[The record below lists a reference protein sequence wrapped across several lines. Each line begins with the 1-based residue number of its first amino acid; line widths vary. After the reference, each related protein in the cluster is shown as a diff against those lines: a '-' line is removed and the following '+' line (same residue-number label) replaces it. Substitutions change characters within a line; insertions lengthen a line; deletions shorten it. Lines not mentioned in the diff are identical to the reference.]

1 MAYQACPAPAHQNT
15 CETSGSSLSHA
26 AVSVKSAINQIMH
39 PVTNLAARFAR
50 FTALRRQRR
59 MLLSLDDRQLLDIGI
74 TRADAEE
81 EYRQSFKIL

>member
-1 MAYQACPAPAHQNT
+1 
-15 CETSGSSLSHA
+15 
-26 AVSVKSAINQIMH
+26 MH

-59 MLLSLDDRQLLDIGI
+59 MLLSLNDRQLSDIGI

-81 EYRQSFKIL
+81 EYNRSFKIL

>member
-1 MAYQACPAPAHQNT
+1 MAYQAYPAPAHQNT
-15 CETSGSSLSHA
+15 GDASGPSLSPA
-26 AVSVKSAINQIMH
+26 VISVQSAVSQIMH

-59 MLLSLDDRQLLDIGI
+59 MLLSLNDRQLSDIGI

-81 EYRQSFKIL
+81 EYNRSFKIL